1 MTFFRR
7 LVSLLVVLGVA
18 LSTPGIA
25 TASCEHAAADRGG
38 MVADED
44 GGNGHAGHEGTPER
58 LPIDPSGAGD
68 CTVVAHCSVAVAA
81 EEVSLAIGGL
91 PSVTRQAT
99 AGGLGPL
106 DISRQPASPPPR
118 A

>member
-1 MTFFRR
+1 MTLLRR

-25 TASCEHAAADRGG
+25 TASCEHVGADRGG
-38 MVADED
+38 MVAGED
-44 GGNGHAGHEGTPER
+44 GADCHGGHEGTPER

-81 EEVSLAIGGL
+81 EEVVLAIGG
-91 PSVTRQAT
+91 PPPVARHAI
-99 AGGLGPL
+99 AGGLGAL
-106 DISRQPASPPPR
+106 DLSRQPESPPPR
-118 A
+118 R

>member
-1 MTFFRR
+1 MTLFRR
-7 LVSLLVVLGVA
+7 LVSLLVILGVA

-25 TASCEHAAADRGG
+25 TASCEHDPADRGG
-38 MVADED
+38 MVGDAGTAECD
-44 GGNGHAGHEGTPER
+44 GGHEGTPER
-58 LPIDPSGAGD
+58 RPADPSGAGD
-68 CTVVAHCSVAVAA
+68 CTIVLHCSVAVAA
-81 EEVSLAIGGL
+81 EEVSLAVGAA
-91 PSVTRQAT
+91 PVVARQAT